1 MDLLLGVPSTTFS
14 PCLRGVDCCTEG
26 DPVDTS
32 EVLSAKAVE
41 VELDLGFAAATVQV
55 LFFLGPG
62 EASLD
67 LDTLSTAA
75 ALWRCWVPLEFG
87 MLFPWCGR
95 DFAGNME
102 GFVRCV
108 ALMGLN
114 FLLPLS
120 LVADGLG
127 INLVVLAALVPAVPL
142 PAKGNLSLRLD

>member
-1 MDLLLGVPSTTFS
+1 MGVQSTAFS

-41 VELDLGFAAATVQV
+41 VELDLGFAATVQV
-55 LFFLGPG
+55 FFFLGPG
-62 EASLD
+62 EVSLD
-67 LDTLSTAA
+67 LGTPSTAT

-102 GFVRCV
+102 GFARCV
-108 ALMGLN
+108 ALMGLD

-127 INLVVLAALVPAVPL
+127 IILVVLAVLVPPVLVPL